1 MLVSQIVPARKVV
14 VGSGINENRRNTSRA
29 AFGTNQGGWFPR
41 ITALQN
47 IWLKLE
53 LIFSTFQ
60 PSMYVLKRLAVYS
73 AGRAY
78 PYSTF
83 TGGFSAIQVQFTVL
97 LFGILTVRICNILQ

>member
-1 MLVSQIVPARKVV
+1 MVPARKVV

-73 AGRAY
+73 AGRRI
-78 PYSTF
+78 PTQHSLEV
-83 TGGFSAIQVQFTVL
+83 SVQSKFNSQCYFL
-97 LFGILTVRICNILQ
+97 EF